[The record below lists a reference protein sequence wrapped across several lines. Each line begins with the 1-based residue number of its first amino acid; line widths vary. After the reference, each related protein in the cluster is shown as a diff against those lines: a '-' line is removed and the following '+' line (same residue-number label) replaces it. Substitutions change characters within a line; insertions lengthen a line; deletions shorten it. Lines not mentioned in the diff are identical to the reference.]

1 MAHIGVFRREG
12 WDAGAYA
19 VALIHAQEALAGS
32 PHRLSL
38 HTFRDGELPRVA
50 DAANDVEA
58 LLVFGAEGAELD
70 YLRAASRPSL
80 VCERVVEG
88 CNYIAPDNE
97 DMGRTAAQHLLDHGH
112 TELAVVVPGTAET
125 VGAYHGTRLRG
136 FRQAAEE
143 SGHPVSE
150 DNVLFGAKGWP
161 GGLTAAESL
170 LARSELPE
178 ALYVQ
183 NLPMGLSTLKT
194 LREGGVQIPDDL
206 SLVSTTFAQLNA
218 VPATDHTTPP
228 LTCVTFA
235 KEEMG
240 RRGVEYLVAVVHGHT
255 AEPLQ
260 VLLPGIL
267 IERASTVRAKAAV

>member
-1 MAHIGVFRREG
+1 MDTIGVFRREG

-19 VALIHAQEALAGS
+19 VALINAQEALAGS
-32 PHRLSL
+32 AHRLSL

-50 DAANDVEA
+50 DAADDVEA
-58 LLVFGAEGAELD
+58 LLVFGAEGDELD
-70 YLRAASRPSL
+70 YLRAAERPSL

-97 DMGRTAAQHLLDHGH
+97 DMGRTAARHLLGLGH
-112 TELAVVVPGTAET
+112 TDLAVVVPGSPET
-125 VGAYHGTRLRG
+125 VGAYHGTRLHG
-136 FRQAAEE
+136 FRHAAEE
-143 SGHPVSE
+143 GGHRVRD
-150 DNVLFGAKGWP
+150 DNVIFGDKGWP
-161 GGLTAAESL
+161 GGITAADVL

-194 LREGGVQIPDDL
+194 LREGGVQIPDDI

-218 VPATDHTTPP
+218 QSATDHTTPA

-240 RRGVEYLVAVVHGHT
+240 RRGATYLASVVDGHT
-255 AEPLQ
+255 TAPLQ

-267 IERASTVRAKAAV
+267 VERASTLRAKAVV